1 MQLCKQHLKQIKK
14 KLQKRHGK
22 LGELKLNEKKT
33 ERRSN
38 SSASQFFFRFM
49 RLVTN
54 AGTEYNRLEN
64 TFSNVKNQI
73 MFDKRFFLLFFVL
86 FSSSLVFSQTSSPQF
101 DLLITNARVVDGAGN
116 PWFRADVAVKDGRI
130 ALIGRINPA
139 QAKETID
146 AQNQILAPG
155 FIDVHAHVENIFN
168 LPEAENFVR
177 MGVTSLVSG
186 NCGGSPVDIEKYFA
200 NFADKPL
207 AINLATLIGHNTVRG
222 EVLKLENR
230 APTPEE
236 LERMK
241 ALVEKAMRDGAV
253 GLSTG
258 LIYVPGTY
266 AKTDEVVEL
275 AKVAAKYGGIYAT
288 HMRDE
293 GDEVVE
299 AIKESI
305 AIGEQAGLPVEISHF
320 KISSKRLWG
329 QNQTTLGLVREAR
342 AKGLPVTVDQ
352 YAYTASSTSLD
363 VLLPDWALA
372 GGREEGKKRLADV
385 ATREKIVKEMK
396 ENLKRSKFKDYEYGV
411 VASHTAK
418 PEYNGLNLKEITRRA
433 KGKTK
438 LDAQIEQIFEMYAAG
453 GAQMVYHKMSEP
465 DVEAFM
471 REPFTMI
478 ASDSG
483 VRRFGSGVP
492 HPRGYGN
499 NARVLAKYVRELKII
514 TLEDAVRKMT
524 SLPAQTFGLKDRG
537 LIREGFAADLV
548 LFDEK
553 TIADRATFENPH
565 QYATGISRV
574 FVNGKAVFAE
584 GKMTAARPGAPLK
597 LNGGN

>member
-1 MQLCKQHLKQIKK
+1 
-14 KLQKRHGK
+14 
-22 LGELKLNEKKT
+22 
-33 ERRSN
+33 
-38 SSASQFFFRFM
+38 
-49 RLVTN
+49 
-54 AGTEYNRLEN
+54 
-64 TFSNVKNQI
+64 
-73 MFDKRFFLLFFVL
+73 MFDKKVFLLLFIL
-86 FSSSLVFSQTSSPQF
+86 FSSAFVSAQTTEPSF

-130 ALIGRINPA
+130 ARIGRINRVD
-139 QAKETID
+139 AKQVID
-146 AQNQILAPG
+146 AKNQILAPG

-177 MGVTSLVSG
+177 MGVTSLVTG
-186 NCGGSPVDIEKYFA
+186 NCGGSTNDVEKLFA
-200 NFADKPL
+200 RFAEKPL
-207 AINLATLIGHNTVRG
+207 AVNLATLVGHNTVRG
-222 EVLKLENR
+222 EVMKLENR

-266 AKTDEVVEL
+266 AKTDEVIEL
-275 AKVAAKYGGIYAT
+275 AKVAAKYGGVYAT

-293 GDEVVE
+293 GDEVLE
-299 AIKESI
+299 AIRESI
-305 AIGEQAGLPVEISHF
+305 NIGEQAGLPVEISHF

-329 QNQTTLGLVREAR
+329 ENQTTLGLVREAR
-342 AKGLPVTVDQ
+342 LRGVPVTVDQ

-363 VLLPDWALA
+363 TMLPDWALA
-372 GGREEGKKRLADV
+372 DGREAGKKRLADQ
-385 ATREKIVKEMK
+385 ATREKIVREMK
-396 ENLKRSKFKDYEYGV
+396 ENLKRSGFKDYEYAV
-411 VASHTAK
+411 VASHEAK
-418 PEYNGLNLKEITRRA
+418 PDYNGLSIKEITKRA
-433 KGKTK
+433 KGKNK
-438 LDAQIEQIFEMYAAG
+438 LDAQIEQIFEIYAAG

-465 DVEAFM
+465 DVAAFM

-483 VRRFGSGVP
+483 VRRFNSGVP

-499 NARVLAKYVRELKII
+499 NARVLGKYVRELKIL

-553 TIADRATFENPH
+553 TVADTATFEKPH
-565 QYATGISRV
+565 QYATGINGV
-574 FVNGKAVFAE
+574 FVNGKAVFAD
-584 GKMTAARPGAPLK
+584 GKMTEMRPGAALK
-597 LNGGN
+597 RNAQEKRER